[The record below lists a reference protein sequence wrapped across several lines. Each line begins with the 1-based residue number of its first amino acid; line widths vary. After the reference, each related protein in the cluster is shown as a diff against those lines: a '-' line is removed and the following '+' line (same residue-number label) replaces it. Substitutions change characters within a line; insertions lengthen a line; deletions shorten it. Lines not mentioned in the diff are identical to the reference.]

1 MQTSSKVS
9 YDNWSDWNLGDKI
22 MNIRPVG
29 TYCFCHCH
37 HCHHHHHCVD
47 CEFKDSCVKCDH
59 CDCCEH
65 HCDCDCEYCKH
76 DHCDCCEHHCDCN
89 CEHCKHD
96 HCDFNCEHCKHD
108 RCCQPAPPCPPHHHH
123 HCDCHD
129 PHLFPI
135 DTDGDGFVEGD
146 LIHKVPENYIP
157 NPIPDNI
164 GNNTDKNEDSSIDTT
179 SCYGIPLVDSIP
191 DEIEPV
197 ETSDDVD
204 SILND
209 VDDLNL
215 NTESNDIFEEQ
226 NEDSDN
232 AVDELI
238 ETFGSDDDT
247 WSTAKLM
254 DTDSHEIIAE
264 SPVEEPELKEVEPVI
279 EEEKPTRGR
288 RRVNRGGRRK
298 KED

>member
-47 CEFKDSCVKCDH
+47 CEFTDSCVKCDH

-65 HCDCDCEYCKH
+65 HCDCEHCKH
-76 DHCDCCEHHCDCN
+76 DHCDCN

-96 HCDFNCEHCKHD
+96 HC
-108 RCCQPAPPCPPHHHH
+108 CQPVPPCPPHHHH

-191 DEIEPV
+191 DEIEPI

-209 VDDLNL
+209 VDDSNL

>member
-9 YDNWSDWNLGDKI
+9 YDNWSDWNLGNKI

-47 CEFKDSCVKCDH
+47 CEFTDSCSKCDH

-65 HCDCDCEYCKH
+65 YCDC
-76 DHCDCCEHHCDCN
+76 HHCDCECEHCKHHCECEHCKHHCDCH

-96 HCDFNCEHCKHD
+96 HC
-108 RCCQPAPPCPPHHHH
+108 CQPIPPCPPHH

-135 DTDGDGFVEGD
+135 DTDGDRFVEGY

-179 SCYGIPLVDSIP
+179 SCYSMPLVDSIP

-209 VDDLNL
+209 VDDSNL
-215 NTESNDIFEEQ
+215 NTESNDIFEKQ

>member
-76 DHCDCCEHHCDCN
+76 DHCDFN

-96 HCDFNCEHCKHD
+96 HC
-108 RCCQPAPPCPPHHHH
+108 CQPVPACPPHHHH

-164 GNNTDKNEDSSIDTT
+164 GNNTDKTEDSSIDTT
-179 SCYGIPLVDSIP
+179 SCYGMPLVDSIP
-191 DEIEPV
+191 DEIEQI

-209 VDDLNL
+209 VDDSNL

-264 SPVEEPELKEVEPVI
+264 SPVEEPELKDVEPVI
-279 EEEKPTRGR
+279 EEEKPIRGR
-288 RRVNRGGRRK
+288 RRINRGGRRK

>member
-76 DHCDCCEHHCDCN
+76 
-89 CEHCKHD
+89 CKHD

-108 RCCQPAPPCPPHHHH
+108 HCCQPAPPCPPHHHH

-209 VDDLNL
+209 VDDSNL

-254 DTDSHEIIAE
+254 DTDSHEIITE

-279 EEEKPTRGR
+279 EEKPTRGR
-288 RRVNRGGRRK
+288 KRVNRGGRRK

>member
-22 MNIRPVG
+22 MNIRSVG

-37 HCHHHHHCVD
+37 HCHHHHHC
-47 CEFKDSCVKCDH
+47 
-59 CDCCEH
+59 
-65 HCDCDCEYCKH
+65 DCDCEHCKH

-96 HCDFNCEHCKHD
+96 HC
-108 RCCQPAPPCPPHHHH
+108 CQPVPPCPPHHHP

-164 GNNTDKNEDSSIDTT
+164 GNNTDKTEDSSIDTT

-209 VDDLNL
+209 VDDSNL

-279 EEEKPTRGR
+279 EEEKHTRGR

>member
-37 HCHHHHHCVD
+37 HCHHHHCV
-47 CEFKDSCVKCDH
+47 
-59 CDCCEH
+59 DCCEH
-65 HCDCDCEYCKH
+65 HCDCHC
-76 DHCDCCEHHCDCN
+76 HCDC
-89 CEHCKHD
+89 D
-96 HCDFNCEHCKHD
+96 HCHPMPPC
-108 RCCQPAPPCPPHHHH
+108 PPCPPHHHH

-164 GNNTDKNEDSSIDTT
+164 GNNTDKTEDSSIDTT
-179 SCYGIPLVDSIP
+179 SYYDMPLVDSIP
-191 DEIEPV
+191 DEIESV

-209 VDDLNL
+209 VDDSNL
-215 NTESNDIFEEQ
+215 NTETNDNIFEEQ
-226 NEDSDN
+226 NDESDN
-232 AVDELI
+232 AVNELI
-238 ETFGSDDDT
+238 ETFGSDDDA

-254 DTDSHEIIAE
+254 DTDSHEIITE
-264 SPVEEPELKEVEPVI
+264 SPVEEPELKDVEPVI
-279 EEEKPTRGR
+279 EEEKPIRGR

>member
-37 HCHHHHHCVD
+37 NCNHHHHCID
-47 CEFKDSCVKCDH
+47 CEYSDSCVKCDH
-59 CDCCEH
+59 YDCCEH
-65 HCDCDCEYCKH
+65 VHCH
-76 DHCDCCEHHCDCN
+76 
-89 CEHCKHD
+89 
-96 HCDFNCEHCKHD
+96 
-108 RCCQPAPPCPPHHHH
+108 PMPPCHPH

-164 GNNTDKNEDSSIDTT
+164 GNNTDKTEDSSIETT
-179 SCYGIPLVDSIP
+179 SCNDIPLVDSIP

-209 VDDLNL
+209 VDDSDI

-232 AVDELI
+232 TVNEITD
-238 ETFGSDDDT
+238 TDDT

-264 SPVEEPELKEVEPVI
+264 SPVEESELKDVEPVI
-279 EEEKPTRGR
+279 EDEHHVRGR

>member
-9 YDNWSDWNLGDKI
+9 YDNWNDWNLGDKI

-47 CEFKDSCVKCDH
+47 CEFTDSCSKCDH

-65 HCDCDCEYCKH
+65 YCDCHYCDCECVHCKH
-76 DHCDCCEHHCDCN
+76 HCNCH

-96 HCDFNCEHCKHD
+96 HC
-108 RCCQPAPPCPPHHHH
+108 CQPIPPCPPHH

-164 GNNTDKNEDSSIDTT
+164 GNNTDKNEDSSIETT
-179 SCYGIPLVDSIP
+179 SCYGMPLVDSIP

-197 ETSDDVD
+197 ETSDNVD

-209 VDDLNL
+209 VDDSNL

-279 EEEKPTRGR
+279 EEEKPIRGR
-288 RRVNRGGRRK
+288 RRVNKGGRRK

>member
-9 YDNWSDWNLGDKI
+9 YDNWNDWNLGDKI

-37 HCHHHHHCVD
+37 HHCID
-47 CEFKDSCVKCDH
+47 CEFTDSCIKCNH
-59 CDCCEH
+59 CDYCEH
-65 HCDCDCEYCKH
+65 HCD
-76 DHCDCCEHHCDCN
+76 

-96 HCDFNCEHCKHD
+96 HC
-108 RCCQPAPPCPPHHHH
+108 CQLVPPCPPHH

-164 GNNTDKNEDSSIDTT
+164 GNNTDKTEDSSIDTT
-179 SCYGIPLVDSIP
+179 SFYGIPLVDSIP
-191 DEIEPV
+191 DEIEPI

-209 VDDLNL
+209 VDDSNL

-232 AVDELI
+232 SVDELI

-288 RRVNRGGRRK
+288 KRVNRGGRRK

>member
-76 DHCDCCEHHCDCN
+76 
-89 CEHCKHD
+89 CKHD
-96 HCDFNCEHCKHD
+96 HCDFNCEHCKHVH
-108 RCCQPAPPCPPHHHH
+108 CCQPAPPCPPHHHH

-164 GNNTDKNEDSSIDTT
+164 GNNTDKNEDSSIDTA
-179 SCYGIPLVDSIP
+179 SCYGIQLVDSIP

-288 RRVNRGGRRK
+288 KRVNRGGRRK

>member
-76 DHCDCCEHHCDCN
+76 
-89 CEHCKHD
+89 CKHD

-108 RCCQPAPPCPPHHHH
+108 HCCQPAPPCPPHHHH

-288 RRVNRGGRRK
+288 KRVNRGGRRK

>member
-37 HCHHHHHCVD
+37 HCHHHHHCID
-47 CEFKDSCVKCDH
+47 CEFTDSCVKCDH

-76 DHCDCCEHHCDCN
+76 DHCDFN

-96 HCDFNCEHCKHD
+96 H
-108 RCCQPAPPCPPHHHH
+108 CCQPAPPCPPHHHH

-179 SCYGIPLVDSIP
+179 SCYGIQLVDSIP

-209 VDDLNL
+209 VDDSNL

-254 DTDSHEIIAE
+254 DTDSHEIITE
-264 SPVEEPELKEVEPVI
+264 SPVEEPELKEVKPVI
-279 EEEKPTRGR
+279 EEGKPTRGR

>member
-9 YDNWSDWNLGDKI
+9 CDNWSDWNLGDKI

-47 CEFKDSCVKCDH
+47 CEFTDSCVKCDH

-65 HCDCDCEYCKH
+65 HCDC
-76 DHCDCCEHHCDCN
+76 HHCDCDCEHCKHHCD

-96 HCDFNCEHCKHD
+96 HCC
-108 RCCQPAPPCPPHHHH
+108 PPVPPCPPHH

-164 GNNTDKNEDSSIDTT
+164 GNNTDKNEDSSIDTI
-179 SCYGIPLVDSIP
+179 SCYGMPLVDSIP

-209 VDDLNL
+209 VDNSNL

-247 WSTAKLM
+247 WSNAKLM

-264 SPVEEPELKEVEPVI
+264 SPVEEPELKEVETSI

>member
-9 YDNWSDWNLGDKI
+9 YDNWSDWNLGNKI

-47 CEFKDSCVKCDH
+47 CEFTDSCSKCDH

-65 HCDCDCEYCKH
+65 YCDCHHCDCDCECEHCKH
-76 DHCDCCEHHCDCN
+76 HCE

-96 HCDFNCEHCKHD
+96 HC
-108 RCCQPAPPCPPHHHH
+108 CQPIPPCPPHH

-164 GNNTDKNEDSSIDTT
+164 GNNTDKNEDSSIETS
-179 SCYGIPLVDSIP
+179 SCYGMPLVDSIP

-209 VDDLNL
+209 VDDSNL
-215 NTESNDIFEEQ
+215 NIESNDIFEKQ

-264 SPVEEPELKEVEPVI
+264 SPVEEPELKEAEPVI

>member
-9 YDNWSDWNLGDKI
+9 YDNWNDWNLGDKI

-47 CEFKDSCVKCDH
+47 CEFTDSCVKCDH
-59 CDCCEH
+59 CDCCGH
-65 HCDCDCEYCKH
+65 HCDCDCEHCKHHCDCHHCNCDQCKH
-76 DHCDCCEHHCDCN
+76 DHCCA
-89 CEHCKHD
+89 
-96 HCDFNCEHCKHD
+96 
-108 RCCQPAPPCPPHHHH
+108 PVPPCPPHHHH

-179 SCYGIPLVDSIP
+179 SCYSMPLVDSIP

-209 VDDLNL
+209 VDDSNL

>member
-37 HCHHHHHCVD
+37 HCHHHHHCVN
-47 CEFKDSCVKCDH
+47 CEFKDSCVKC
-59 CDCCEH
+59 
-65 HCDCDCEYCKH
+65 

-108 RCCQPAPPCPPHHHH
+108 HCCQPAPPCPPHHHH

-288 RRVNRGGRRK
+288 KRVNRGGRRK

>member
-47 CEFKDSCVKCDH
+47 CEFTDSCVKCDH

-65 HCDCDCEYCKH
+65 HCDC
-76 DHCDCCEHHCDCN
+76 HCDCDHCKHHCDC
-89 CEHCKHD
+89 EHD
-96 HCDFNCEHCKHD
+96 HCH
-108 RCCQPAPPCPPHHHH
+108 PIPPCPPHHHH

-164 GNNTDKNEDSSIDTT
+164 GNNTDKTEDSSIDTT
-179 SCYGIPLVDSIP
+179 SYYCMPLVDSIP

-209 VDDLNL
+209 VDDSNL
-215 NTESNDIFEEQ
+215 NTETNDNIFEEQ

-254 DTDSHEIIAE
+254 DTDSHEIITE
-264 SPVEEPELKEVEPVI
+264 SPVEEPELKDVEPII
-279 EEEKPTRGR
+279 EEEKPVRGR
-288 RRVNRGGRRK
+288 KRVNRGGRRK

>member
-76 DHCDCCEHHCDCN
+76 VH
-89 CEHCKHD
+89 
-96 HCDFNCEHCKHD
+96 
-108 RCCQPAPPCPPHHHH
+108 CCQPAPPCPPHHHH

-209 VDDLNL
+209 VDDSNL

-254 DTDSHEIIAE
+254 DTDSHEIITE
-264 SPVEEPELKEVEPVI
+264 SPVEEPELKEVEPELKEVEPVI

-288 RRVNRGGRRK
+288 KRVNRGGRRK

>member
-9 YDNWSDWNLGDKI
+9 YDNWNDWNLGDKI

-47 CEFKDSCVKCDH
+47 CEFTDSCVKCDH
-59 CDCCEH
+59 CDCCDHHCDCH
-65 HCDCDCEYCKH
+65 HCDCDCDCEH
-76 DHCDCCEHHCDCN
+76 DHCH
-89 CEHCKHD
+89 
-96 HCDFNCEHCKHD
+96 
-108 RCCQPAPPCPPHHHH
+108 PMPPCPPHHHH

-164 GNNTDKNEDSSIDTT
+164 GNNTDKSEDSSIDTT
-179 SCYGIPLVDSIP
+179 SYYGMPLVDSIP
-191 DEIEPV
+191 DEIEPI

-209 VDDLNL
+209 VDDSNL
-215 NTESNDIFEEQ
+215 NTETNDIFEEQ
-226 NEDSDN
+226 NDESDN
-232 AVDELI
+232 AVNELI

-247 WSTAKLM
+247 WSNAKLM

-264 SPVEEPELKEVEPVI
+264 SPVEEPELKEVESVI
-279 EEEKPTRGR
+279 EEGKPTRGR

>member
-47 CEFKDSCVKCDH
+47 CEFTDSCVKCDH

-65 HCDCDCEYCKH
+65 RCDCHHCDCDCHHCDCDCKH
-76 DHCDCCEHHCDCN
+76 DHC
-89 CEHCKHD
+89 
-96 HCDFNCEHCKHD
+96 
-108 RCCQPAPPCPPHHHH
+108 CQPVPPCPPHH

-164 GNNTDKNEDSSIDTT
+164 GNNTDKNEDSSIETT
-179 SCYGIPLVDSIP
+179 SCYGMPLVDSIP

-209 VDDLNL
+209 VDDSNL
-215 NTESNDIFEEQ
+215 NTESNDIFEKQ

-232 AVDELI
+232 AVNELI
-238 ETFGSDDDT
+238 DTYDSDDDT
-247 WSTAKLM
+247 WSNAKLM

>member
-47 CEFKDSCVKCDH
+47 CEFTDSCSKCDH

-65 HCDCDCEYCKH
+65 YCDCHYCDCECEHCKH
-76 DHCDCCEHHCDCN
+76 HCECEHCKHHCNCH

-96 HCDFNCEHCKHD
+96 HC
-108 RCCQPAPPCPPHHHH
+108 CQPIPPCPPHH

-179 SCYGIPLVDSIP
+179 SCYGMPLVDSIP

-209 VDDLNL
+209 VDDSNL
-215 NTESNDIFEEQ
+215 NTESNDIFEKQ

-254 DTDSHEIIAE
+254 DTNSHEIIAE

-279 EEEKPTRGR
+279 EEEKPIRGR

>member
-9 YDNWSDWNLGDKI
+9 CDNWSDWNLGDKI

-47 CEFKDSCVKCDH
+47 CEFTDSCVK

-65 HCDCDCEYCKH
+65 HCDC
-76 DHCDCCEHHCDCN
+76 HHCDCD
-89 CEHCKHD
+89 CEHCKHHCDCDHCKHD
-96 HCDFNCEHCKHD
+96 HC
-108 RCCQPAPPCPPHHHH
+108 CQPVPPCPPHH

-164 GNNTDKNEDSSIDTT
+164 GNNTDKNEYSSIDTI
-179 SCYGIPLVDSIP
+179 SCYSMPLVDSIP

-209 VDDLNL
+209 VDDSNL

-232 AVDELI
+232 VVDELI

-247 WSTAKLM
+247 WSNAKLM

-264 SPVEEPELKEVEPVI
+264 SPVEEPELKDVEPVI

>member
-9 YDNWSDWNLGDKI
+9 YDNWNDWNLGDKI

-47 CEFKDSCVKCDH
+47 CEFTDSCSKCDH

-65 HCDCDCEYCKH
+65 YCDCHHCECECEHCK
-76 DHCDCCEHHCDCN
+76 HHCDCH

-96 HCDFNCEHCKHD
+96 HC
-108 RCCQPAPPCPPHHHH
+108 CQPIPPCPPHH

-164 GNNTDKNEDSSIDTT
+164 GNNTDKNEDSSIETT
-179 SCYGIPLVDSIP
+179 SCYGMPLVDSIP

-209 VDDLNL
+209 VDDSNL
-215 NTESNDIFEEQ
+215 NTESNDIFEKQ

>member
-37 HCHHHHHCVD
+37 NCHHHHHCID
-47 CEFKDSCVKCDH
+47 CEFADSCKKCDH
-59 CDCCEH
+59 CKH
-65 HCDCDCEYCKH
+65 HCDC
-76 DHCDCCEHHCDCN
+76 HHYEQ
-89 CEHCKHD
+89 EHCY
-96 HCDFNCEHCKHD
+96 
-108 RCCQPAPPCPPHHHH
+108 PMPPCPPHHHY

-164 GNNTDKNEDSSIDTT
+164 GNNTDKIEDSSIGTT
-179 SCYGIPLVDSIP
+179 SCYSMPLVDSIP

-209 VDDLNL
+209 VDDSDI

-238 ETFGSDDDT
+238 DTFSSDDDT
-247 WSTAKLM
+247 WSNAKLM

-264 SPVEEPELKEVEPVI
+264 SPIEEPELKDVEPVI
-279 EEEKPTRGR
+279 EEEKPIRGR
-288 RRVNRGGRRK
+288 RRINRGGRRK

>member
-29 TYCFCHCH
+29 TYCFCNCH
-37 HCHHHHHCVD
+37 NCHHHHCVD
-47 CEFKDSCVKCDH
+47 CEFTDSCVKCDH

-65 HCDCDCEYCKH
+65 HCDC
-76 DHCDCCEHHCDCN
+76 
-89 CEHCKHD
+89 EHCKHD
-96 HCDFNCEHCKHD
+96 HC
-108 RCCQPAPPCPPHHHH
+108 CQPVPPCPPHHHP

-164 GNNTDKNEDSSIDTT
+164 GNNTDKTEDSSIDTT
-179 SCYGIPLVDSIP
+179 SCYGMPLVDSIP
-191 DEIEPV
+191 DEIEQI

-254 DTDSHEIIAE
+254 DTDSHEIITE

-279 EEEKPTRGR
+279 KEEKPTRGR
-288 RRVNRGGRRK
+288 RRINRGGRRK

>member
-9 YDNWSDWNLGDKI
+9 YDNWNDWNLGDKI

-47 CEFKDSCVKCDH
+47 CEFTDSCSKCDH

-65 HCDCDCEYCKH
+65 YCDCHHCECECEHCK
-76 DHCDCCEHHCDCN
+76 HHCDCH

-96 HCDFNCEHCKHD
+96 HC
-108 RCCQPAPPCPPHHHH
+108 CQPIPPCPPHH

-164 GNNTDKNEDSSIDTT
+164 GNNTDKNEDSSIETT
-179 SCYGIPLVDSIP
+179 SCYGMPLVDSIP

-209 VDDLNL
+209 VDDSNL

-247 WSTAKLM
+247 WSNAKLM

>member
-47 CEFKDSCVKCDH
+47 CEFTDSYSKCDH

-65 HCDCDCEYCKH
+65 YCDCHYCDCECEHCKH
-76 DHCDCCEHHCDCN
+76 HCECEHCKHHCNCH

-96 HCDFNCEHCKHD
+96 HC
-108 RCCQPAPPCPPHHHH
+108 CQPIPPCPPHH

-179 SCYGIPLVDSIP
+179 SCYGMPLVDSIP

-209 VDDLNL
+209 VDDSNL
-215 NTESNDIFEEQ
+215 NTESNDIFEKQ

-279 EEEKPTRGR
+279 EEEKPIRGR

>member
-47 CEFKDSCVKCDH
+47 CEFTDSCIKCDH
-59 CDCCEH
+59 CDCH
-65 HCDCDCEYCKH
+65 HCDCDCKH
-76 DHCDCCEHHCDCN
+76 DHC
-89 CEHCKHD
+89 
-96 HCDFNCEHCKHD
+96 
-108 RCCQPAPPCPPHHHH
+108 CQPVPPCPPHH

-179 SCYGIPLVDSIP
+179 SCYSMPLVDSIP

-209 VDDLNL
+209 VDDSNL

>member
-9 YDNWSDWNLGDKI
+9 YDNWSDWNLGNKI

-47 CEFKDSCVKCDH
+47 CEFTESCSKCDH

-65 HCDCDCEYCKH
+65 YCDC
-76 DHCDCCEHHCDCN
+76 HHCDCECEHCKHHCN
-89 CEHCKHD
+89 CHCEHCKHD
-96 HCDFNCEHCKHD
+96 HC
-108 RCCQPAPPCPPHHHH
+108 CQPIPPCPPHH

-179 SCYGIPLVDSIP
+179 SCYSMPLVDSIP
-191 DEIEPV
+191 DEIEPI

-209 VDDLNL
+209 VDDSNL
-215 NTESNDIFEEQ
+215 NTESNDIFEKQ

>member
-47 CEFKDSCVKCDH
+47 CEFTDSCVKCEH
-59 CDCCEH
+59 CDCCEPHCDCDHCKH
-65 HCDCDCEYCKH
+65 HCDCDHCEYHCDCHHCEH
-76 DHCDCCEHHCDCN
+76 DHCH
-89 CEHCKHD
+89 
-96 HCDFNCEHCKHD
+96 
-108 RCCQPAPPCPPHHHH
+108 PMPPCPPHHHH

-164 GNNTDKNEDSSIDTT
+164 GNNTDKTEDSSIDTT
-179 SCYGIPLVDSIP
+179 SYYGMPLVDSIP

-209 VDDLNL
+209 VDDSNL
-215 NTESNDIFEEQ
+215 NTETNDNIFEEQ
-226 NEDSDN
+226 NDESDN
-232 AVDELI
+232 AVNELI
-238 ETFGSDDDT
+238 ETFGPDDDT

-264 SPVEEPELKEVEPVI
+264 SPVEEPELKDVEPII
-279 EEEKPTRGR
+279 EEEKPVRGR
-288 RRVNRGGRRK
+288 KRVNRGGRRK

>member
-37 HCHHHHHCVD
+37 HCNYHHNCID
-47 CEFKDSCVKCDH
+47 CEYSDSCVKCDH
-59 CDCCEH
+59 YDCCEH
-65 HCDCDCEYCKH
+65 VHCH
-76 DHCDCCEHHCDCN
+76 
-89 CEHCKHD
+89 
-96 HCDFNCEHCKHD
+96 
-108 RCCQPAPPCPPHHHH
+108 PH

-164 GNNTDKNEDSSIDTT
+164 GNNTDKTEDSSIDTT
-179 SCYGIPLVDSIP
+179 SCNDIPLVDSIP

-209 VDDLNL
+209 VDDSDINA
-215 NTESNDIFEEQ
+215 ESNDIFEEQ

-232 AVDELI
+232 TVNGLI
-238 ETFGSDDDT
+238 DTFSSDDDT

-264 SPVEEPELKEVEPVI
+264 SPVEESELKDVEPTI
-279 EEEKPTRGR
+279 EEEHHVRGR

>member
-47 CEFKDSCVKCDH
+47 CEFTDSCVKCDH
-59 CDCCEH
+59 CDHCDSCEH
-65 HCDCDCEYCKH
+65 HCDCDCEHCKH
-76 DHCDCCEHHCDCN
+76 HCN

-96 HCDFNCEHCKHD
+96 H
-108 RCCQPAPPCPPHHHH
+108 CCQPAPPCPPHHHH

-179 SCYGIPLVDSIP
+179 SCYGIQLVDSIP

-209 VDDLNL
+209 VDDSNL

-288 RRVNRGGRRK
+288 KRVNRGGRRK

>member
-47 CEFKDSCVKCDH
+47 CEFTDSCSKCDH
-59 CDCCEH
+59 CDCCER
-65 HCDCDCEYCKH
+65 HCDCDCEHCKH
-76 DHCDCCEHHCDCN
+76 HCECH

-96 HCDFNCEHCKHD
+96 HC
-108 RCCQPAPPCPPHHHH
+108 CQPVPPCPPHH

-164 GNNTDKNEDSSIDTT
+164 GNNTDKNKDSSIETT
-179 SCYGIPLVDSIP
+179 SCYGMPLVDSIS

-209 VDDLNL
+209 VDDSNL

>member
-47 CEFKDSCVKCDH
+47 CEFTDSCVKCDH
-59 CDCCEH
+59 
-65 HCDCDCEYCKH
+65 Y
-76 DHCDCCEHHCDCN
+76 DCCEHHCDCN

-108 RCCQPAPPCPPHHHH
+108 HCCQPVPPCPPHHHH

-179 SCYGIPLVDSIP
+179 SCYGIQLVDSIP

-209 VDDLNL
+209 VDDSNL

-254 DTDSHEIIAE
+254 DTDSHEIITE

-288 RRVNRGGRRK
+288 KRVNRGGRRK

>member
-47 CEFKDSCVKCDH
+47 CEFTDSCVKC
-59 CDCCEH
+59 
-65 HCDCDCEYCKH
+65 

-108 RCCQPAPPCPPHHHH
+108 HCCQPAPPCPPHHHH

-209 VDDLNL
+209 VDDSNL

-288 RRVNRGGRRK
+288 KRVNRGGRRK

>member
-76 DHCDCCEHHCDCN
+76 DHCDFN

-96 HCDFNCEHCKHD
+96 H
-108 RCCQPAPPCPPHHHH
+108 CCQPAPPCPPHHHH

-164 GNNTDKNEDSSIDTT
+164 GNNTDKNEDSSIDTV
-179 SCYGIPLVDSIP
+179 SCYGIQLVDSIP

-254 DTDSHEIIAE
+254 DTDSHEIITE

-279 EEEKPTRGR
+279 EEKPTRGR
-288 RRVNRGGRRK
+288 KRVNRGGRRK

>member
-47 CEFKDSCVKCDH
+47 CEFTDTCVKCEH

-65 HCDCDCEYCKH
+65 HCDCHHCEH
-76 DHCDCCEHHCDCN
+76 DHCH
-89 CEHCKHD
+89 
-96 HCDFNCEHCKHD
+96 
-108 RCCQPAPPCPPHHHH
+108 PMPPCPSCPPHHHH

-164 GNNTDKNEDSSIDTT
+164 GNNTDKTEDSSIDTT
-179 SCYGIPLVDSIP
+179 SYYGMPLVDSIP

-209 VDDLNL
+209 VDDSNL
-215 NTESNDIFEEQ
+215 NTETNDNIFEEQ
-226 NEDSDN
+226 NDESDN
-232 AVDELI
+232 AVNELI

-254 DTDSHEIIAE
+254 DTDSHEIITE
-264 SPVEEPELKEVEPVI
+264 SPVEEPELKDVEPVI
-279 EEEKPTRGR
+279 EEEKPVRGR
-288 RRVNRGGRRK
+288 KRVNRGGRRK